1 MQSSKDLYDEF
12 CKSNK
17 IIDLPEQKNNAGY
30 ADFINTK
37 KRHTIVSRSAH
48 FVESGEVDHI
58 NRPNTDAVTNI
69 KSNFC
74 FCPLPA
80 SQQVQMVVGS
90 CFKCKG
96 CRNLNRTN
104 CRYLAYTGQVAI
116 RNITRSG
123 GTEVRTRSSYGA
135 ELKSQLQKTIVEGS
149 NVTTLA
155 DGSAWVVA
163 KATGKPVSYNHNIQD
178 HDGGTIK
185 AHTAVVHVHQYEP
198 VMPTSADPYKK
209 VYCLR
214 TPSGTCTNRWSA
226 CGINRSAPD
235 GGPCL
240 KQHVQTYRLSHVRKP
255 VNFEMAVPRANVSR
269 RSSGAAA
276 VTKHTYTIHPL
287 ARQQIKQ
294 NTSMLPLEEK

>member
-1 MQSSKDLYDEF
+1 MPLAPRQGRGTRRNSSIHEGRDATGNLLYGGVITDSTRKEL
-12 CKSNK
+12 KLQQQRNLERKHTSQ
-17 IIDLPEQKNNAGY
+17 D
-30 ADFINTK
+30 K
-37 KRHTIVSRSAH
+37 KRPKLEGKGGA
-48 FVESGEVDHI
+48 VD
-58 NRPNTDAVTNI
+58 D
-69 KSNFC
+69 
-74 FCPLPA
+74 
-80 SQQVQMVVGS
+80 
-90 CFKCKG
+90 
-96 CRNLNRTN
+96 
-104 CRYLAYTGQVAI
+104 
-116 RNITRSG
+116 
-123 GTEVRTRSSYGA
+123 
-135 ELKSQLQKTIVEGS
+135 
-149 NVTTLA
+149 
-155 DGSAWVVA
+155 DD
-163 KATGKPVSYNHNIQD
+163 HNIQD

-214 TPSGTCTNRWSA
+214 TPAGTCTNRWSA

>member
-1 MQSSKDLYDEF
+1 MHHTVY
-12 CKSNK
+12 
-17 IIDLPEQKNNAGY
+17 AG
-30 ADFINTK
+30 AVSLAHAQNVGGA
-37 KRHTIVSRSAH
+37 KRKWMRVLAT
-48 FVESGEVDHI
+48 
-58 NRPNTDAVTNI
+58 
-69 KSNFC
+69 
-74 FCPLPA
+74 
-80 SQQVQMVVGS
+80 
-90 CFKCKG
+90 
-96 CRNLNRTN
+96 CRQ
-104 CRYLAYTGQVAI
+104 Y
-116 RNITRSG
+116 
-123 GTEVRTRSSYGA
+123 
-135 ELKSQLQKTIVEGS
+135 QLQKTIVEGS

-178 HDGGTIK
+178 HDGGTIN

-214 TPSGTCTNRWSA
+214 TPAGTCTDRWGA
-226 CGINRSAPD
+226 CGINRSAPG